1 MVCYYFTSDLMF
13 TSKVKPFAQE
23 NGWTLRFPAFEA
35 IDFSSIPDL
44 ILIDLDDVTSPDL
57 DDLMRKFREKW
68 KDLPAT
74 VAYGPPR
81 ERGSAS
87 TRQGRR
93 RGNGSDSRAVSQAI
107 FPVVSGQNDPLTG

>member
-23 NGWTLRFPAFEA
+23 NGWTLQFPAFEA

-74 VAYGPPR
+74 VAYGPHVKEAR
-81 ERGSAS
+81 LQHARDVGVGTVLTRGQFHKQF
-87 TRQGRR
+87 TQW
-93 RGNGSDSRAVSQAI
+93 
-107 FPVVSGQNDPLTG
+107 FPAKTTP